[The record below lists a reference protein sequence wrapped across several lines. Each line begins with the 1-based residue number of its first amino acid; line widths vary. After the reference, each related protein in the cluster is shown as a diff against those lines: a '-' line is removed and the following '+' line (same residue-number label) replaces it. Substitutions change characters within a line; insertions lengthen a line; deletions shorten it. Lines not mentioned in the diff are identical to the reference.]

1 MQCNIVKRQ
10 PLSKYS
16 FYIVCLLF
24 PALFYSCK
32 QNEIKPPT
40 TFTVKISDFEDNLEI
55 EGLVQ
60 PVQVNTVVTPGPVDG
75 VVLYIVEDGTYV
87 KAGDTVCVL
96 EDKGLQERYDQT
108 KMQLDN
114 SLAELN
120 KTKADLDLR
129 YAMLE
134 AQVKS
139 NAAETEIANLD
150 SVDLKYTSL
159 VQSRIK
165 KLELEKVSIEKFKL
179 QKRLKSMAIIN
190 QSVVRGLEIR
200 NRTLTSRLE
209 SAKKELEGLKLT
221 APKDG
226 LATRAIHWMTRKK
239 VLPTD
244 PVWNRMPLVIIPE
257 LDKMKVLISA
267 TEGEYKRIEVND
279 SVQYS
284 FDAMPNNKAWGKI
297 QKKAPVG
304 QPVKE
309 NSKVKMFEIEASMD
323 KSLLIPGPDLT
334 TRCKVVLKHIRDTIV
349 IPQICIFE
357 EDSMKFVYVQKAKT
371 FEKRQITVGTTSVK
385 EAVVTAGLKRNEKIA
400 IVKPANELINGKR
413 LLAKAKTKMKS
424 KKKTHK

>member
-1 MQCNIVKRQ
+1 MNIVKRH
-10 PLSKYS
+10 PLSKYYL
-16 FYIVCLLF
+16 YIVCLLF

-60 PVQVNTVVTPGPVDG
+60 PVQVNTVATPGPVDG

-96 EDKGLQERYDQT
+96 EDKGLQERYEQT
-108 KMQLDN
+108 KVQLDN
-114 SLAELN
+114 SMAELN
-120 KTKADLDLR
+120 KTKANLDLQ

-179 QKRLKSMAIIN
+179 QKRLKSLAIIN

-226 LATRAIHWMTRKK
+226 LATRAIHWMTQKK

-400 IVKPANELINGKR
+400 IVKPENELINGKR
-413 LLAKAKTKMKS
+413 LLPNAKSKKTS
-424 KKKTHK
+424 KKKTH

>member
-1 MQCNIVKRQ
+1 MF
-10 PLSKYS
+10 S
-16 FYIVCLLF
+16 
-24 PALFYSCK
+24 YSCK
-32 QNEIKPPT
+32 SNEVKPPT
-40 TFTVKISDFEDNLEI
+40 TYTVKTTDFEDALEI

-60 PVQVNTVVTPGPVDG
+60 PVQVNTVATPGDVDG
-75 VVLYIVEDGTYV
+75 VVVYLVEDGTYV
-87 KAGDTVCVL
+87 KAGDTVCIL
-96 EDKGLQERYDQT
+96 EDKGLQERYDQI
-108 KMQLDN
+108 QLQLEN
-114 SLAELN
+114 SVAELN
-120 KTKADLDLR
+120 KTKADLDLQ
-129 YAMLE
+129 YALLE

-139 NAAETEIANLD
+139 NAAETDIANLD
-150 SVDLKYTSL
+150 SVDLRFSSQ

-179 QKRLKSMAIIN
+179 QKKLKSMAVIN
-190 QSVVRGLEIR
+190 QSEIHKLEIR

-209 SAKKELEGLKLT
+209 SAKKQLDELKLT

-226 LATRAIHWMTRKK
+226 MATRGIHWVTRRK

-267 TEGEYKRIEVND
+267 TEGEYKRINVND

-284 FDAMPNNKAWGKI
+284 FDAMPDNKAWGKI
-297 QKKAPVG
+297 QKKAPIG

-309 NSKVKMFEIEASMD
+309 NSKVKMFEIEASVD

-334 TRCKVVLKHIRDTIV
+334 TRCKIILKHIPDTIV

-371 FEKRQITVGTTSVK
+371 FEKRQITIGTTSVK

-400 IVKPANELINGKR
+400 IIKPKSELINGKR
-413 LLAKAKTKMKS
+413 LLAIAKNNS
-424 KKKTHK
+424 KKKTH

>member
-1 MQCNIVKRQ
+1 M
-10 PLSKYS
+10 SKS
-16 FYIVCLLF
+16 GFYIAFIFSLLI
-24 PALFYSCK
+24 FYSCK
-32 QNEIKPPT
+32 SDEVKAPT
-40 TFTVKISDFEDNLEI
+40 TFTVKVADYEDVLEI
-55 EGLVQ
+55 DGLVQ

-87 KAGDTVCVL
+87 KAGDTICVL
-96 EDKGLQERYDQT
+96 EDKGLQERYDNT

-114 SLAELN
+114 SVAELN
-120 KTKADLDLR
+120 KTKANLELQ
-129 YAMLE
+129 YALLE

-139 NAAETEIANLD
+139 NEAETEIANLD
-150 SVDLKYTSL
+150 SVDLKFTTL
-159 VQSRIK
+159 IQSKIK

-179 QKRLKSMAIIN
+179 QKRLKSLGIIN
-190 QSVVRGLEIR
+190 QSIIRGQEIR

-209 SAKKELEGLKLT
+209 SAKKELDGLKLT

-226 LATRAIHWMTRKK
+226 LATRAIHWMTQKK

-267 TEGEYKRIEVND
+267 TEGEYKRISVND
-279 SVQYS
+279 SVQYT

-297 QKKAPVG
+297 QKKAPIG

-334 TRCKVVLKHIRDTIV
+334 TRCKIILKHIPDTLV

-357 EDSMKFVYVQKAKT
+357 EDSMKFVYVLKAKT
-371 FEKRQITVGTTSVK
+371 FEKRQIAVGTTSQK
-385 EAVVTAGLKRNEKIA
+385 EAVVTAGLKLNEKIA
-400 IVKPANELINGKR
+400 IVKPENELINGKR
-413 LLAKAKTKMKS
+413 LLVNTKAKKISKMK
-424 KKKTHK
+424 TH